1 MRYDQVV
8 HTPISSTSF
17 ERESELTRDNVPTT
31 RVALFLPNAD
41 TADSR
46 CSTAE
51 AAISVIEMD
60 DVSVAQDS
68 VGASES
74 SRLPVPRRGYALL
87 DLEILQD
94 SDSLR
99 ANVEVERTEI
109 KQSKSACRRTSMTIS
124 TFRRPRTPMAG
135 SMTETRSRTCPASAS
150 WILPFPGVLG

>member
-1 MRYDQVV
+1 LKTLRYDQVV

-31 RVALFLPNAD
+31 RAALFLPNAD

-60 DVSVAQDS
+60 DVLIAQDS

-109 KQSKSACRRTSMTIS
+109 KQ
-124 TFRRPRTPMAG
+124 
-135 SMTETRSRTCPASAS
+135 TEQVGLQAHLYDYIDAPQP
-150 WILPFPGVLG
+150 WYPYGQIDD